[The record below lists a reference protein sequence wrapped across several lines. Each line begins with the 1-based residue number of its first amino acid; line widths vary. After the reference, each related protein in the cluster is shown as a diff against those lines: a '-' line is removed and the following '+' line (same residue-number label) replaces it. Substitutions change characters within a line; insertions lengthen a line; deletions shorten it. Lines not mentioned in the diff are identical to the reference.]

1 MNPSTSGKAR
11 TTISN
16 GFVINSFVST
26 NILPSIYKIVII
38 VFELMTTRGNIN
50 HGDGNIVGQ
59 PIHMSFLNLNFMG
72 TIEFII
78 NVH

>member
-1 MNPSTSGKAR
+1 MNPSTSGSTSGKAR

-38 VFELMTTRGNIN
+38 VFELMTTFGAILTM
-50 HGDGNIVGQ
+50 V
-59 PIHMSFLNLNFMG
+59 ME
-72 TIEFII
+72 T
-78 NVH
+78 